1 MSGPTVFT
9 AMDLELIERAARRA
23 GFEVRR
29 FRARDLEVVQVLEP
43 GGQWRFYD
51 PLHDDADCFRLMVA
65 CDVPPLSGM
74 TGLVCAGCASE
85 KIAAH
90 PTRLAAVRRAVV
102 RAAAR
107 DFRAQGAP

>member
-1 MSGPTVFT
+1 
-9 AMDLELIERAARRA
+9 MDLDLIERAGRRA
-23 GFEVRR
+23 GLEVRR
-29 FRARDLEVVQVLEP
+29 FRARDLVVVQVRGQ

-74 TGLVCAGCASE
+74 TGLVCAGCVSE
-85 KIAAH
+85 EIAAH

-107 DFRAQGAP
+107 DFEPSGAP